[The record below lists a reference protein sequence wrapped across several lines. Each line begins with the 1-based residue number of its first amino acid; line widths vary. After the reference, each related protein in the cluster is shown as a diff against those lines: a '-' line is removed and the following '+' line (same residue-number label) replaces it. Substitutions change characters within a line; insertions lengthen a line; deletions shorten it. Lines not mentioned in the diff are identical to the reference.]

1 MAEKQNAE
9 LPRISMVGTCALL
22 CESTGPLDIEH
33 QQRIWALTEEVS
45 KWEPVLEVMPC
56 LNNLMVIFDP
66 FVTKVETLEQR
77 LVDAWVNCK
86 APPIRGKLVEIPVV
100 YGGEFGL
107 DLREAA
113 EYARISIEEFVEI
126 HTTGEYVV
134 YALGS
139 HPGFAYMGG
148 LDSRIFVPRR
158 KEPRLLVKAGS
169 VAIGGSQTG
178 VITWATPS
186 GWNLLGS
193 SSLLFFD
200 PAADPPA
207 LLAPG
212 DRIRFRAERIER

>member
-1 MAEKQNAE
+1 MAQKQTAE

-45 KWEPVLEVMPC
+45 KWETVQEVMPC

-66 FVTKVETLEQR
+66 LAIPVETLEQR
-77 LVDAWVNCK
+77 LVDAWVNCE
-86 APPIRGKLVEIPVV
+86 APPIQGKRVEIPVV

-113 EYARISIEEFVEI
+113 DYARMSIDDFVNI
-126 HTTGEYVV
+126 HTGGEYVV

-148 LDSRIFVPRR
+148 LDPRIFVPRR
-158 KEPRLLVKAGS
+158 KEPRVLVKAGS

-193 SSLLFFD
+193 SALSFFD
-200 PAADPPA
+200 PAANPPA

-212 DRIRFRAERIER
+212 DRVRFRAERIER

>member
-1 MAEKQNAE
+1 MAQKQTAE

-45 KWEPVLEVMPC
+45 KWETVQEVMPC

-66 FVTKVETLEQR
+66 IAIPVETLEQK
-77 LVDAWVNCK
+77 LVDAWVNCE
-86 APPIRGKLVEIPVV
+86 APPIQGKRVEIPVV

-113 EYARISIEEFVEI
+113 EYAGLSIDDFVNI
-126 HTTGEYVV
+126 HTGGEYVV

-148 LDSRIFVPRR
+148 LDPQDFCAATKRATRACEGRVGRDRR
-158 KEPRLLVKAGS
+158 LANRRHHLGHAQRMESAGQQR
-169 VAIGGSQTG
+169 A
-178 VITWATPS
+178 
-186 GWNLLGS
+186 
-193 SSLLFFD
+193 FF
-200 PAADPPA
+200 
-207 LLAPG
+207 
-212 DRIRFRAERIER
+212 F

>member
-1 MAEKQNAE
+1 MAERQNAD

-33 QQRIWALTEEVS
+33 QRRIWALTEEVS
-45 KWEPVLEVMPC
+45 KWKHVLEVMPC

-66 FVTKVETLEQR
+66 FETTIETLEQK
-77 LVDAWVNCK
+77 LVDAWVNCE
-86 APPIRGKLVEIPVV
+86 ASPVQGKLVEIPVV

-107 DLREAA
+107 DLQESA
-113 EYARISIEEFVEI
+113 EHARVSIEQFVEI
-126 HTTGEYVV
+126 HTSADYVV

-148 LDSRIFVPRR
+148 LDPRIFVPRR
-158 KEPRLLVKAGS
+158 TEPRLLVKAGS

-186 GWNLLGS
+186 GWNLIGS
-193 SSLLFFD
+193 SSLSFFD
-200 PAADPPA
+200 PDTEPPA
-207 LLAPG
+207 LLEPG